1 MTENYSAIKVEVLI
15 QPAMWINLVSM
26 LSGKKNQIQQVTY
39 YIVQSRQIHRNF
51 IISYIMNDV

>member
-1 MTENYSAIKVEVLI
+1 MIEYYSAIKVEVLI

-26 LSGKKNQIQQVTY
+26 PSGKKKQIQQVTY

-51 IISYIMNDV
+51 IISYIMSDI

>member
-26 LSGKKNQIQQVTY
+26 LSGKKKTDTTGHILY
-39 YIVQSRQIHRNF
+39 SPE
-51 IISYIMNDV
+51 